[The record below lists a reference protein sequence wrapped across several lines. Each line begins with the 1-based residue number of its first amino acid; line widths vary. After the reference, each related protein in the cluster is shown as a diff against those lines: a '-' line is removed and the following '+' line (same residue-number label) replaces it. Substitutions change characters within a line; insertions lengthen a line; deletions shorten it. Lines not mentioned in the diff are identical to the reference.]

1 MIKNTKKN
9 SHKKYNIAIWG
20 SGKGSLVEP
29 IYNYSLHSRKFE
41 LKLIASNKKNAGI
54 LQRSRELQIEQL
66 LLKNPEET
74 LKIHKQLDIKL
85 IVLAGYLRKVPP
97 QILREIPVINI
108 HPSLIPN
115 FSGKN
120 MFGENVHKR
129 VSQEK
134 LNFSGIT
141 IHFANEEYDEGAII
155 YQKAVALTS
164 GNYEQIQ
171 KKVNYYERLIFP
183 MIIEYC
189 LDILY

>member
-20 SGKGSLVEP
+20 SGNGSLVEP
-29 IYNYSLHSRKFE
+29 IYNYSLFSRKFS
-41 LKLIASNKKNAGI
+41 LKLIASNRKNTGI
-54 LQRSRELQIEQL
+54 LQKARELHVEQL
-66 LLKNPEET
+66 LLKNTQKT
-74 LKIHKQLDIKL
+74 LEIHKQAHIKL
-85 IVLAGYLRKVPP
+85 IVLAGYLRKVP
-97 QILREIPVINI
+97 QEILREIPVINI

-115 FSGKN
+115 FAGKN

-155 YQKAVALTS
+155 YQKAVALTAY
-164 GNYEQIQ
+164 NYEQIRE
-171 KKVNYYERLIFP
+171 KINSYERLIFP
-183 MIIEYC
+183 VIIEYC